1 MSDKTSASKATT
13 KTPTPAATNPT
24 TTGTDGK
31 PTKEQLDKLEQLRV
45 VYANAKSSG
54 SADLEKAREAYQDY
68 AADLLIGLSGKPDP
82 TDNGGGGTT
91 PTQPEKPT
99 EGVVKQGG
107 NQDPDT
113 WTINAMRDNPAKF
126 KIIDHDSK
134 NIATDFTTM
143 ANASTYIEYYKWL
156 KANPGSDSGSGGEGG
171 GTVNPTGDKDQFGVL
186 KIYKDKPGGETNT
199 KFVGKEMTRH
209 YASGKPSENS
219 YEYTATA
226 SSNDHNSDVE
236 FTCYEKINGFK
247 SSPDTISDKET
258 GPEHQDG
265 AHGWV
270 IAEFMTDGSAKA
282 TYETEYPHPNY
293 QKIDPKPATTIG
305 GSIVDKWF
313 GHKAIT
319 YVKDGARWCES
330 WIHFPV
336 TNIDNI
342 AAEQDKWRQYVKPFK
357 VDAKFTKANGKLT
370 TSRLDGIN
378 KGSAPDFKYTSVR
391 EISVDNSSGSSS
403 TSSASTSTT
412 TAKLSA
418 KAKA

>member
-1 MSDKTSASKATT
+1 MAPIGSSSSTSTGKAKDDSINNSDSGNGKA
-13 KTPTPAATNPT
+13 
-24 TTGTDGK
+24 
-31 PTKEQLDKLEQLRV
+31 TKEQLDELERLRV

-68 AADLLIGLSGKPDP
+68 ATELLIGLSGKLDP
-82 TDNGGGGTT
+82 TDGGGGGGTT
-91 PTQPEKPT
+91 TTQPEKPT

-143 ANASTYIEYYKWL
+143 ANASAYIEYYKWL
-156 KANPGSDSGSGGEGG
+156 KANPGSGGEGGG

-305 GSIVDKWF
+305 GSIVGKWF

-378 KGSAPDFKYTSVR
+378 KGSAPDFKFTSVR
-391 EISVDNSSGSSS
+391 EISVD
-403 TSSASTSTT
+403 TST